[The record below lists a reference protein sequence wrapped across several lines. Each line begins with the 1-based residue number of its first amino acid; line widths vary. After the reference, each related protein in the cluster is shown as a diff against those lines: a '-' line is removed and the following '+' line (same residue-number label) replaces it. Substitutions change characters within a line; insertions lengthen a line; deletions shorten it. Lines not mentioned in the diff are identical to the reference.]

1 MNDGQNLFDL
11 HTSGF
16 GEWGVDELMDSLY
29 KQKQAMAIIVGI
41 DNGNQYRMT
50 EYNPFS
56 NMQFG
61 EGRGDEYVDFLAQTL
76 KPFVD
81 QKFRTKRSASNTII
95 AGSSMGGL
103 ISLYATAKYPGVFGK
118 AGIFSP
124 AFWIAPEIY
133 GYLSES
139 KIQNPKIYFVAGDL
153 ESNTMVPDM
162 KKMYDQLLIQGIKK
176 KQMTFKTAA
185 DGRHSEW
192 FWHREFPEFFNW
204 IIKQ

>member
-16 GEWGVDELMDSLY
+16 GEWGVDELLDSLY

-41 DNGNQYRMT
+41 DNGNQYRLT

-61 EGRGDEYVDFLAQTL
+61 EGRGDEYVYFLAQTL

-124 AFWIAPEIY
+124 AFWIAPEIF

-139 KIQNPKIYFVAGDL
+139 KIHNPKIYFVAGDL

-185 DGRHSEW
+185 DGKHSEW